1 MARTFLARGF
11 SARYP
16 LTIAGITPDFLK
28 IVDKRTVGRK
38 HGRLGRPLPY
48 RHLLADGVISSDCPH
63 RASTACS
70 RSRPKEAA
78 SAFVHLLLASKSPT
92 LCERVTL
99 CAKRRPV
106 DVAVARCLQAHDR
119 APAPLCQTTSF
130 GPTGSRAHR
139 QETGAPCPKSPPH
152 CGRGQRQSGCR
163 SGHRGP
169 Q

>member
-1 MARTFLARGF
+1 MVAC
-11 SARYP
+11 
-16 LTIAGITPDFLK
+16 ITPSYLE

-78 SAFVHLLLASKSPT
+78 SAFVHLLLPSKSPS

-106 DVAVARCLQAHDR
+106 DVAVARFLR
-119 APAPLCQTTSF
+119 RMSPLPVCRTTNLRLLVV
-130 GPTGSRAHR
+130 GYNVGN
-139 QETGAPCPKSPPH
+139 
-152 CGRGQRQSGCR
+152 QRQGRTRKVSHAVEEAGAN
-163 SGHRGP
+163 
-169 Q
+169 

>member
-1 MARTFLARGF
+1 MARTCLARGF

-38 HGRLGRPLPY
+38 HGRLGRPLPC

-92 LCERVTL
+92 LCERVTP
-99 CAKRRPV
+99 CVKRQAV
-106 DVAVARCLQAHDR
+106 DAPVARCLQAHGR
-119 APAPLCQTTSF
+119 APVPLCQTTSF
-130 GPTGSRAHR
+130 GDPYR
-139 QETGAPCPKSPPH
+139 TGAIIQCSVFSM
-152 CGRGQRQSGCR
+152 CLAGSGCIAAR
-163 SGHRGP
+163 SGEA
-169 Q
+169 